1 MRKTRIKSIQLVL
14 KGLLTISTLCAGAFA
29 WGHGGVSMDD
39 DMCMMRVG
47 TYKAHFTGYQPE
59 SRATQEFCED
69 IPVVSKAIFVL
80 DFIDDEL
87 RNMDVDFRV
96 LRDVKAIG
104 VKATLADLGTKQDIE
119 KNTDFYSEAK
129 RFPRGTMSV
138 TIDFKVEGQY
148 IGLVTAKNPETGR
161 EYTSV
166 FPFSVGV
173 VDYAQY
179 VVPIVLILVL
189 TLVFFGVFLY
199 KWKKSEQER
208 EGASA

>member
-1 MRKTRIKSIQLVL
+1 MKKTRIKSMQLVL
-14 KGLLTISTLCAGAFA
+14 KGLLTVSTLCAGAFA

-69 IPVVSKAIFVL
+69 IPVVSKAIFVM

-96 LRDVKAIG
+96 LRDVEAIG
-104 VKATLADLGTKQDIE
+104 VTATLADLGTKQDIE

-138 TIDFKVEGQY
+138 TIDFKAAGQY

-179 VVPIVLILVL
+179 VVPIVLILML
-189 TLVFFGVFLY
+189 TLVFFGIFLY
-199 KWKKSEQER
+199 KWKKSEQQR

>member
-1 MRKTRIKSIQLVL
+1 MRKTRIKNIQLVL
-14 KGLLTISTLCAGAFA
+14 KGLLTVSTLCAGAFA

-96 LRDVKAIG
+96 LRDVEAIG
-104 VKATLADLGTKQDIE
+104 VTATLADLGTKQDIE
-119 KNTDFYSEAK
+119 NNTDFYSEAK

-138 TIDFKVEGQY
+138 TIDFKAEGQY

-199 KWKKSEQER
+199 KWKKSEQQR

>member
-1 MRKTRIKSIQLVL
+1 MKKITITSSQLVS
-14 KGLLTISTLCAGAFA
+14 KGLLIVSMLCAGSLA

-39 DMCMMRVG
+39 DMCLMRVG

-96 LRDVKAIG
+96 IRDVKAIG
-104 VKATLADLGTKQDIE
+104 VKATLADLGTQREIE
-119 KNTDFYSEAK
+119 KNTKFYSEAK

-138 TIDFKVEGQY
+138 TVDFKDAGQY

-161 EYTSV
+161 AYTSV

-173 VDYAQY
+173 VNYAQY

-189 TLVFFGVFLY
+189 TLVFFGIFLY
-199 KWKKSEQER
+199 KWKKNEQQR
-208 EGASA
+208 EGVST

>member
-1 MRKTRIKSIQLVL
+1 MRKTRIKNIQLVL
-14 KGLLTISTLCAGAFA
+14 KGLLTISTLCAGTFA

-69 IPVVSKAIFVL
+69 IPVVSKAIFVM

-96 LRDVKAIG
+96 LRDVEAIG
-104 VKATLADLGTKQDIE
+104 VTATLADLGTKQDIE

-138 TIDFKVEGQY
+138 TIDFKAEGQY

-179 VVPIVLILVL
+179 VVPIVLILML
-189 TLVFFGVFLY
+189 TLVFFGIFLY
-199 KWKKSEQER
+199 KWKKSEQQR